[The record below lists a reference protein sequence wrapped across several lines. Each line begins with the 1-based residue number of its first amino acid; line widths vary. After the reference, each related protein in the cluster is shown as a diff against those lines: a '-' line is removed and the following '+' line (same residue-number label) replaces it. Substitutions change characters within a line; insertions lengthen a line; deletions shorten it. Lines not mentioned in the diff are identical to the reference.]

1 MTDRKLTGTE
11 DTIVAGIGSD
21 PSLRASGVDS
31 IRLPAS
37 LIAGRYELIGLVG
50 VGGMGS
56 VYRARD
62 IELDE
67 DIALKVLRRELVDAP
82 GMLDRFRREVK
93 LARRVTHK
101 NVARTFD
108 IGEHQGERFLTME
121 FIEGESL
128 GRLLEREGTLH
139 IGRAIEIVSAVCA
152 GLGAAHAA
160 SIVHRDL
167 KPDNVLISA
176 DGRIVITDFGV
187 ARGGFEA
194 SPLQTLGLPVGTPAY
209 MAPEQV
215 EGATDID
222 ARCDI
227 YALGAILYELVTG
240 EIAWGGPSPYAV
252 AAARLTA
259 PAPDP
264 RRKRLDLPDAL
275 AEVTLRCMAR
285 EKGQRYAS
293 ADEVVR
299 ALAEVAAQID
309 PATGKTRVARRPSS
323 APPIRENEKL
333 VLVLPFVNRGESDDE
348 YLADGLTEDL
358 VEALSATKGLRVTPL
373 GTAMARKS
381 ADADPRRIGRELDV
395 QVVVEGSV
403 KRTDGI
409 VRVSARLLSVAD
421 GFQLWTRRFER
432 SVTELLIV
440 ADEAANAIA
449 ESLTVRRLL
458 PAREAPT
465 DPVALDLYLRAR
477 HDYHQGWSSRLQ
489 RAVTL
494 FEDAL
499 KRQPTDPRILSGYA
513 LAQMRRLGNE
523 ETSEGL
529 AHVALRAAE
538 RARAVAPNA
547 GEPLVA
553 LAAYHLVMGDYRAAA
568 REVNDALRRAP
579 SLPDVHDL
587 CGRILVEVGRPEE
600 GIAFLERALLIEPR
614 IARAS
619 LDILRVSALLGDW
632 ERVDVELYGAP
643 SRKGGGND
651 ADQNGAWFL
660 KTRLAL
666 WRKDVEWAS
675 RALHEVPRDLALR
688 EAVEGLCGIIT
699 TNGVP
704 ESLTGMVDTLGKV
717 TGRVRRRPIFF
728 RQIKAEVLAY
738 IGDEDGALEA
748 IEDGANL
755 GLIDVVWLDHCPLF
769 AALRGSRRYAAARQ
783 RVAERAAVVLEAFT

>member
-1 MTDRKLTGTE
+1 MNDRRLLGTE
-11 DTIVAGIGSD
+11 DTVVAGIGSD
-21 PSLRASGVDS
+21 PSLRASSVDS
-31 IRLPAS
+31 IRLPQT

-62 IELDE
+62 SELDE

-108 IGEHQGERFLTME
+108 IGEHAGERFLTME

-139 IGRAIEIVSAVCA
+139 FGKAIEMVSAVCA

-167 KPDNVLISA
+167 KPDNVLIAS

-215 EGATDID
+215 EGASDID
-222 ARCDI
+222 ARTDI
-227 YALGAILYELVTG
+227 YSLGAILYELVTG
-240 EIAWGGPSPYAV
+240 ELAWGGPSPYAV

-259 PAPDP
+259 PPPDA
-264 RRKRLDLPDAL
+264 RRKRPETPDAL
-275 AEVTLRCMAR
+275 AELMLRCMAR
-285 EKGQRYAS
+285 EKSHRYAS
-293 ADEVVR
+293 ADEVAR
-299 ALAEVAAQID
+299 ALADIAAQID
-309 PATGKTRVARRPSS
+309 PATGRTRVQRRPSS
-323 APPIRENEKL
+323 APPVRENEKL
-333 VLVLPFVNRGESDDE
+333 VLVLPFVNRGEVEDE
-348 YLADGLTEDL
+348 YLADALTEDL
-358 VEALSATKGLRVTPL
+358 IEALGVTKGLRVTPL
-373 GTAMARKS
+373 GTAMAFKS
-381 ADADPRRIGRELDV
+381 PDVDPRDVGRELDV
-395 QVVVEGSV
+395 QVVVEGTLR
-403 KRTDGI
+403 KADGSL
-409 VRVSARLLSVAD
+409 RVSARLLSVAD

-432 SVTELLIV
+432 TASELLVI

-458 PAREAPT
+458 PPREAPA
-465 DPVALDLYLRAR
+465 DPASLDLYLRAR
-477 HDYHQGWSSRLQ
+477 HEYHQGWTSNLQ
-489 RAVTL
+489 RAVLL

-499 KRQPTDPRILSGYA
+499 KRQPSDPRILSGYA

-523 ETSEGL
+523 ETSEGI

-553 LAAYHLVMGDYRAAA
+553 LAAYHLVMGDYVAAA

-600 GIAFLERALLIEPR
+600 GIAFLERALLLEPR
-614 IARAS
+614 IGRARA
-619 LDILRVSALLGDW
+619 DILRVSALLGDW
-632 ERVDVELYGAP
+632 RRTEALYSTIPTSEVE
-643 SRKGGGND
+643 
-651 ADQNGAWFL
+651 QNGLWFL
-660 KTRLAL
+660 RARIAL
-666 WRKDVEWAS
+666 WRRDVEWALGAA
-675 RALHEVPRDLALR
+675 REMPKDLSLR
-688 EAVEGLCGIIT
+688 ENVEGLCNIIAT
-699 TNGVP
+699 SAITDGV
-704 ESLTGMVDTLGKV
+704 TARIDAMGKV

-728 RQIKAEVLAY
+728 RQLKAEILAY
-738 IGDEDGALEA
+738 VADENGALAA
-748 IEDGANL
+748 IEDAAGL

-769 AALRGSRRYAAARQ
+769 RAMRGSRRYAAAHKL
-783 RVAERAAVVLEAFT
+783 VADRAAQVLEAFT